1 MTLQEILASLLNPGG
16 SQQAPNQLA
25 MAGAPAQVGDHNN
38 PAALFQGLASPQGQ
52 QQPIAPPQ
60 APQGQPMPQGAPAA
74 PPMAAPAPSGGGIG
88 GFLSNLLNPQDAGK
102 NQTISWLRQQGMDEG
117 TATMFASSKPALQ
130 QYLLKRAEGGG
141 GATAFD
147 QRAQAAQQYGLD
159 PNTPDGRDFIL
170 TGNLPQ
176 ARGGNAELG
185 LQPQFGVDD
194 QGNPALLQLGKDGK
208 VVKSQMPPGVTL
220 SKTPIKLDA
229 GTEWILLDPITRQPV
244 GRVPKDLA
252 GAASQTAQ
260 GTAQGAAAFDLP
272 RVEQNANQILDTLD
286 KMKNHPG
293 REGSTGF
300 IEGLIPSRTSEQV
313 DFQSLVDQTKGQ
325 TFLQAFQS
333 LKGGGAITD
342 IEGAKATNAISRLGN
357 QRLSD
362 QDYLQAINDLEDV
375 IKTGVARAQHQAG
388 GGQMPNPGPGDPAAQ
403 TPAGQRVIQ
412 NMTNPQPMGDGWKT
426 LGGGVRIRKVN

>member
-1 MTLQEILASLLNPGG
+1 MAS
-16 SQQAPNQLA
+16 Q
-25 MAGAPAQVGDHNN
+25 
-38 PAALFQGLASPQGQ
+38 
-52 QQPIAPPQ
+52 
-60 APQGQPMPQGAPAA
+60 
-74 PPMAAPAPSGGGIG
+74 APSGGGIG

-102 NQTISWLRQQGMDEG
+102 NLTISWLRQQGMDEG

-130 QYLLKRAEGGG
+130 QYLLKRAQGGG

-244 GRVPKDLA
+244 GRIPKDLA

-362 QDYLQAINDLEDV
+362 QDYLQAITDLEDV

-388 GGQMPNPGPGDPAAQ
+388 GAPSAPAAQ
-403 TPAGQRVIQ
+403 GQQPAAADAPPHTYDGDPKLWKFMTPEQRKLWQ
-412 NMTNPQPMGDGWKT
+412 
-426 LGGGVRIRKVN
+426 

>member
-25 MAGAPAQVGDHNN
+25 MAGAPAQVGDHAN
-38 PAALFQGLASPQGQ
+38 PAALLQGLTAPQGQ
-52 QQPIAPPQ
+52 QATQQAVPPQ
-60 APQGQPMPQGAPAA
+60 APQGQPMPQSAPAA
-74 PPMAAPAPSGGGIG
+74 PPVAAPPPSGGGIG

-102 NQTISWLRQQGMDEG
+102 NQTISWLRKQGMDEG

-130 QYLLKRAEGGG
+130 QYLLKRAQGGG

-159 PNTPDGRDFIL
+159 PNSPDGRDFIL

-244 GRVPKDLA
+244 GRIPKDLA

-300 IEGLIPSRTSEQV
+300 FQGMLPSRTSDQV

-362 QDYLQAINDLEDV
+362 QDYLQAITDLEDV

-388 GGQMPNPGPGDPAAQ
+388 GGVAPSAVQPSAPQSSATS
-403 TPAGQRVIQ
+403 TPSSDAPPPSYTGK
-412 NMTNPQPMGDGWKT
+412 NWKYMSPEA
-426 LGGGVRIRKVN
+426 RKLWQ